1 MRTTFSFS
9 KNRVMKISK
18 QLSSIKPSY
27 IREILATTQ
36 APEML
41 SLAGGLPAS
50 ELLPVDQLMD
60 AITNLHQTPEVFQYG
75 ETKGYQPLLAFL
87 SLKYR
92 MAENQDAMICTGSQQ
107 AIDLIARA
115 YLDPGDAIAMEAPSY
130 LGALQVFDLAQA
142 NICSIKQTP
151 NGPNLEELE
160 AAFSRQNI
168 KLFYVV
174 PDFHN
179 PTGVS
184 WSLEVRKAVAKLC
197 RDYNVGLIE
206 DIPYRELRFSG
217 ESLPLVSSFC
227 PEIAF
232 VMRSFSKISAPGLR
246 IGMVSAPKEWIAA
259 LIKIKQAS
267 DLHTSLPM
275 QAVLLALLK
284 SSSFVEHLNHLRE
297 HYRLRYQALYQAL
310 SPLIGE
316 HCLCNEV
323 DGGMFVWLR
332 LLNAKSMDVT
342 NALLEQNVAVVP
354 GDVFYNNANQTP
366 SALRLNF
373 SHSSPQ
379 NLALAIERLG
389 NVLGAK
395 TN

>member
-1 MRTTFSFS
+1 M
-9 KNRVMKISK
+9 
-18 QLSSIKPSY
+18 
-27 IREILATTQ
+27 
-36 APEML
+36 
-41 SLAGGLPAS
+41 
-50 ELLPVDQLMD
+50 
-60 AITNLHQTPEVFQYG
+60 
-75 ETKGYQPLLAFL
+75 
-87 SLKYR
+87 
-92 MAENQDAMICTGSQQ
+92 
-107 AIDLIARA
+107 
-115 YLDPGDAIAMEAPSY
+115 
-130 LGALQVFDLAQA
+130 FDLAQA

-160 AAFSRQNI
+160 AALSRQNI
-168 KLFYVV
+168 KLFYAV

-297 HYRLRYQALYQAL
+297 HYRLRYQALYL
-310 SPLIGE
+310 SLIHISEPTDRG
-316 HCLCNEV
+316 
-323 DGGMFVWLR
+323 
-332 LLNAKSMDVT
+332 
-342 NALLEQNVAVVP
+342 
-354 GDVFYNNANQTP
+354 
-366 SALRLNF
+366 
-373 SHSSPQ
+373 
-379 NLALAIERLG
+379 
-389 NVLGAK
+389 
-395 TN
+395 